1 MLKILQTS
9 HLLLNMIDEELVES
23 FLNYLIVE
31 CGLSENTIKGYKSDL
46 RNFSNYLKNKGIKRF
61 QDLHANMIIN
71 YIEKEKVRP
80 HINKGKKERG
90 LSENSISR
98 SLVTIKMFYKYM
110 VMEGKISKNP
120 MSSINS
126 PKLQKHLPEV
136 LHYQAI
142 EEMLKATEKMLK
154 TKDCNKKLGMR
165 EKLAIRDK
173 AILELM
179 YATGARVSEVASV
192 KVDWVNLDLNYGYI
206 RCQGKGSK
214 QRIVPIGNKAIE
226 SVKKYLQEVRPSLIK
241 HKEDEDKKILFLS
254 RTGER
259 LGRENIWELVKK
271 YAKRADIKSN
281 VSPHTLRHSFATHL
295 LEGGAD
301 LRSVQEMLGHANI
314 STTQIYTHIDR
325 KYLKSVHQ
333 KFHPRA

>member
-1 MLKILQTS
+1 MNYMLKILRTS

-46 RNFSNYLKNKGIKRF
+46 RNFSNYLKNRGIKRF
-61 QDLHANMIIN
+61 QDLRTNMIVD
-71 YIEKEKVRP
+71 YIEKEKQ
-80 HINKGKKERG
+80 RG

-98 SLVTIKMFYKYM
+98 SLVTAKMFYKYM
-110 VMEGKISKNP
+110 ITEGKISRNP

-126 PKLQKHLPEV
+126 PKLQKRLPEV
-136 LHYQAI
+136 LHY
-142 EEMLKATEKMLK
+142 KAVEKMLQAP
-154 TKDCNKKLGMR
+154 DCNEKLG
-165 EKLAIRDK
+165 ARDK

-179 YATGARVSEVASV
+179 YATGARVSEVASI
-192 KVDWVNLDLNYGYI
+192 KVSWVSLDYGFI
-206 RCQGKGSK
+206 KCQGKGSK
-214 QRIVPIGNKAIE
+214 QRIVPIGTEATNA
-226 SVKKYLQEVRPSLIK
+226 VRRYLQDVRPLLSK
-241 HKEDEDKKILFLS
+241 GKDCETLFLS
-254 RTGER
+254 RTGKKLR
-259 LGRENIWELVKK
+259 RENIWELVRK
-271 YAKRADIKSN
+271 YARCAGIKN

-314 STTQIYTHIDR
+314 STTQIYTHVDR

>member
-1 MLKILQTS
+1 MLKILRTS

-46 RNFSNYLKNKGIKRF
+46 RNFSNYLKNKSIKRF
-61 QDLHANMIIN
+61 QDLRANMIVN
-71 YIEKEKVRP
+71 YIEKEKQ
-80 HINKGKKERG
+80 RG

-98 SLVTIKMFYKYM
+98 SLVTAKMFYKYM
-110 VMEGKISKNP
+110 ITEGKISRNP
-120 MSSINS
+120 MSSISS

-136 LHYQAI
+136 LHY
-142 EEMLKATEKMLK
+142 KAVEKMLQVP
-154 TKDCNKKLGMR
+154 DCNEKLG
-165 EKLAIRDK
+165 IRDK

-179 YATGARVSEVASV
+179 YATGARVSEVASI
-192 KVDWVNLDLNYGYI
+192 KVSWVSLDYGFI
-206 RCQGKGSK
+206 KCQGKGSK
-214 QRIVPIGNKAIE
+214 QRIVPIGTEATNA
-226 SVKKYLQEVRPSLIK
+226 VRRYLQDVRPLLSK
-241 HKEDEDKKILFLS
+241 GKDGETLFLS
-254 RTGER
+254 RTGKKLR
-259 LGRENIWELVKK
+259 RENIWELVRK
-271 YAKRADIKSN
+271 YAKCAGIKN

-314 STTQIYTHIDR
+314 STTQIYTHVDR

>member
-1 MLKILQTS
+1 MRIS
-9 HLLLNMIDEELVES
+9 HLLLNMIDEELVEA

-31 CGLSENTIKGYKSDL
+31 CGLSENTIKSYKSDL
-46 RNFSNYLKNKGIKRF
+46 RNFSNYLEDIGIKRF
-61 QDLHANMIIN
+61 QDLRANMIIN

-90 LSENSISR
+90 ISENSISR
-98 SLVTIKMFYKYM
+98 GLVTIKMFYKYM

-136 LHYQAI
+136 LHY
-142 EEMLKATEKMLK
+142 KAVDKMLQK
-154 TKDCNKKLGMR
+154 PDCSKKLG
-165 EKLAIRDK
+165 IRDK

-179 YATGARVSEVASV
+179 YATGARVSEVASI
-192 KVDWVNLDLNYGYI
+192 KVSWINLDYGFI

-214 QRIVPIGNKAIE
+214 QRIVPIGTKAVN
-226 SVKKYLQEVRPSLIK
+226 SVRRYLQDVRPFLNK
-241 HKEDEDKKILFLS
+241 DGNDEILFLS
-254 RTGER
+254 RTGKKLR
-259 LGRENIWELVKK
+259 RENIWELVTK
-271 YAKRADIKSN
+271 YARRAGIKN

-295 LEGGAD
+295 IEGGAD
-301 LRSVQEMLGHANI
+301 LRSVQEMLGHASI

>member
-1 MLKILQTS
+1 MLKILRTS

-46 RNFSNYLKNKGIKRF
+46 RNFSNYLKNRGIKRF
-61 QDLHANMIIN
+61 QDLRTNMIVD
-71 YIEKEKVRP
+71 YIEKEKQ
-80 HINKGKKERG
+80 RG

-98 SLVTIKMFYKYM
+98 SLVTAKMFYKYM
-110 VMEGKISKNP
+110 ITEGKISRNP
-120 MSSINS
+120 MSSIS
-126 PKLQKHLPEV
+126 SLKLQKRLPEV
-136 LHYQAI
+136 LHY
-142 EEMLKATEKMLK
+142 KAVEKMLQAP
-154 TKDCNKKLGMR
+154 DCNEKLG
-165 EKLAIRDK
+165 ARDK

-179 YATGARVSEVASV
+179 YATGARVSEVASI
-192 KVDWVNLDLNYGYI
+192 KVSWVSLDYGFI
-206 RCQGKGSK
+206 KCQGKGSK
-214 QRIVPIGNKAIE
+214 QRIVPIGTKAVN
-226 SVKKYLQEVRPSLIK
+226 SVRRYLQDVRPLLSK
-241 HKEDEDKKILFLS
+241 GKDGETLFLS
-254 RTGER
+254 RTGKKLR
-259 LGRENIWELVKK
+259 RENIWELVRK
-271 YAKRADIKSN
+271 YARCAGIKN

-314 STTQIYTHIDR
+314 STTQIYTHVDR

>member
-1 MLKILQTS
+1 
-9 HLLLNMIDEELVES
+9 MIDEELVES

-31 CGLSENTIKGYKSDL
+31 CGLSDNTIKGYKSDL
-46 RNFSNYLKNKGIKRF
+46 RNFSNYLKNRGIKRF
-61 QDLHANMIIN
+61 QDLRANMIIN
-71 YIEKEKVRP
+71 YIEGEKQ
-80 HINKGKKERG
+80 RG

-98 SLVTIKMFYKYM
+98 SLVTVKMFYKYM
-110 VMEGKISKNP
+110 ITEEKISRNP

-126 PKLQKHLPEV
+126 PKLQKRLPEV
-136 LHYQAI
+136 LHY
-142 EEMLKATEKMLK
+142 KAVEKMLQ
-154 TKDCNKKLGMR
+154 TPNCNEKLG
-165 EKLAIRDK
+165 IRDK

-179 YATGARVSEVASV
+179 YATGARVSEVASI
-192 KVDWVNLDLNYGYI
+192 KVSWVSLDYGFI

-214 QRIVPIGNKAIE
+214 QRIVPIGTEAAN
-226 SVKKYLQEVRPSLIK
+226 SVRRYLQDVRPFLIK
-241 HKEDEDKKILFLS
+241 GADGETLFLS
-254 RTGER
+254 RTGKKLR
-259 LGRENIWELVKK
+259 RENIWELVRK
-271 YAKRADIKSN
+271 YARCAGIKN

>member
-1 MLKILQTS
+1 MLKILRTS

-61 QDLHANMIIN
+61 HDLRANMIVN
-71 YIEKEKVRP
+71 YIEKEKQ
-80 HINKGKKERG
+80 RG

-98 SLVTIKMFYKYM
+98 SLVTVKMFYKYM
-110 VMEGKISKNP
+110 ITEGKISRNP

-126 PKLQKHLPEV
+126 PKLRKHLPEV
-136 LHYQAI
+136 LHY
-142 EEMLKATEKMLK
+142 KAVEKMLQVPN
-154 TKDCNKKLGMR
+154 CNEKLG
-165 EKLAIRDK
+165 IRDK

-179 YATGARVSEVASV
+179 YATGARVSEVASI
-192 KVDWVNLDLNYGYI
+192 KVSWVSLDYGFI

-214 QRIVPIGNKAIE
+214 QRIVPIGTKAVN
-226 SVKKYLQEVRPSLIK
+226 SVRKYLQDVRPLLSK
-241 HKEDEDKKILFLS
+241 GKDGDTLFLS
-254 RTGER
+254 RTGKKLR
-259 LGRENIWELVKK
+259 RENIWELVRK
-271 YAKRADIKSN
+271 YAKCAGIKN

-314 STTQIYTHIDR
+314 STTQIYTHVDR